1 MNQNYYY
8 IPLSLLLFV
17 VSSFGLYK
25 YWKKDPDSIVV
36 GVSTD
41 YPPFCSKV
49 QNNLVGFDVDIA
61 RIVVEKLGKKI
72 VFKEMNF
79 SSLVISL
86 VSGRIDMIAAGI
98 SPTESRASKVDFS
111 LPYYHDSLSVI
122 VKNDNIKSLN
132 DLKDEYVGVQTGS
145 LAETLAREWAAED
158 GFKLV
163 ALDQNTQIL
172 QALKSNRIKGL
183 IIASAEAE
191 EIVKES
197 TDANLTSF
205 VVTEK
210 NYSNE
215 GVALALQKNSPLTQ
229 TVNLIISELNKTG
242 ELKKLKLKYNLN
254 TKNSEED
261 QEEITEPENIDDK
274 ENEEEVETEIEEEE
288 LELESEDKDE

>member
-49 QNNLVGFDVDIA
+49 QNNLVGFDIDLA
-61 RIVVEKLGKKI
+61 RIVVDKLGKKI

-79 SSLVISL
+79 TSLVISL

-98 SPTESRASKVDFS
+98 SPTEARASKVDFS
-111 LPYYHDSLSVI
+111 SPYYYDSISVV
-122 VKNDNIKSLN
+122 VKNNEFKLLSE
-132 DLKDEYVGVQTGS
+132 LKDEYVGVQTGS
-145 LAETLAREWAAED
+145 LAETLAREWTVED

-163 ALDQNTQIL
+163 ALDQNTQII

-183 IIASAEAE
+183 IIASAEAA
-191 EIVKES
+191 EIVKECS
-197 TDANLTSF
+197 DSKLTSF

-215 GVALALQKNSPLTQ
+215 GVALALQKNSPLTE
-229 TVNLIISELNKTG
+229 TVNLIISELHKSG
-242 ELKKLKLKYNLN
+242 ELQKLKIKYNLN
-254 TKNSEED
+254 TKHLEEEAEEEQDEVEETDQSEDE
-261 QEEITEPENIDDK
+261 EEI
-274 ENEEEVETEIEEEE
+274 EVETET
-288 LELESEDKDE
+288 EDIDE